1 MKWLLYHSC
10 DATIFWDRGIYF
22 SVTNSSHLTC
32 HFKSKVGNTLL
43 YVCFYFVV
51 CGQFLPLACISQID
65 NNVILKFGIRQALFR
80 FIERNMYIYHSF
92 NGHCIFNEIIRI
104 HFNFVAASNAGM
116 ILYLCMTTT
125 NDYLTL
131 YRGKYYIISVI

>member
-1 MKWLLYHSC
+1 MY
-10 DATIFWDRGIYF
+10 AF
-22 SVTNSSHLTC
+22 
-32 HFKSKVGNTLL
+32 TLL
-43 YVCFYFVV
+43 CAGNSCPWPVFPK
-51 CGQFLPLACISQID
+51 LI
-65 NNVILKFGIRQALFR
+65 ILKFGIRQALFR